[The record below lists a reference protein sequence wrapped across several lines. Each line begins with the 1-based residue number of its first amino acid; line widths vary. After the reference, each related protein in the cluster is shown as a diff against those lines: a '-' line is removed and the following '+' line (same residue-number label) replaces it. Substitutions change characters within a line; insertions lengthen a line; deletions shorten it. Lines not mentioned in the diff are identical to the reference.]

1 MKSWALRKE
10 FKLGDYGYK
19 KVSGCSAAL
28 IKENKI
34 LMVHEVY
41 HEVYPDNDY
50 WTLPGGGVEDGE
62 TFEAA
67 AIREVYEEANFRV
80 RVLRHLFSRKY
91 EVGTENCFL
100 VELVEESNPKLG
112 FDPELPATKQVLK
125 EVAWKPLTDLQ
136 NDIQVSKVIKVM
148 GIKI

>member
-1 MKSWALRKE
+1 M
-10 FKLGDYGYK
+10 
-19 KVSGCSAAL
+19 
-28 IKENKI
+28 
-34 LMVHEVY
+34 
-41 HEVYPDNDY
+41 
-50 WTLPGGGVEDGE
+50 EDGE

-67 AIREVYEEANFRV
+67 AIREVYEEANLRV

-148 GIKI
+148 GIKL